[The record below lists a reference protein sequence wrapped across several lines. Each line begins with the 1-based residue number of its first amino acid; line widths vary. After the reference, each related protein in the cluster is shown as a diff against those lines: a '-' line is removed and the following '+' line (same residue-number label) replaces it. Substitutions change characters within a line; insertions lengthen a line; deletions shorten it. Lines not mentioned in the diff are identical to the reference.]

1 MVEKSI
7 MALWKREKAYKFQRT
22 DQHDFMI
29 SMILQKKKK
38 NARKSCKSHLHWFSL
53 AVRKRHPA
61 SFDIP
66 FVLPNL
72 LQHKVKQ

>member
-1 MVEKSI
+1 
-7 MALWKREKAYKFQRT
+7 MALWKREKVDKFQRT
-22 DQHDFMI
+22 DQQDYFTLGKKKEWNK
-29 SMILQKKKK
+29 ILQITS
-38 NARKSCKSHLHWFSL
+38 ALVSL
-53 AVRKRHPA
+53 AVGKRKRHPA

>member
-1 MVEKSI
+1 
-7 MALWKREKAYKFQRT
+7 MALWKREKVDKFQRT
-22 DQHDFMI
+22 DQQDYFT
-29 SMILQKKKK
+29 LGKKKK
-38 NARKSCKSHLHWFSL
+38 NGTKSCKSHLLWFSL
-53 AVRKRHPA
+53 AVGKRKRHPA